1 MSSAHG
7 IVRRRDTRPSGLRL
21 QGSTLRDMA
30 GTKTNTYLKHLG
42 SVPLFSSCS
51 TRDLQKIA
59 KASDEIAI
67 DEERVLVEQ
76 DAIGHEFFVIIEGEA
91 DVKRS
96 NRRIATLGPGDH
108 FGELALF
115 DGGPRTATV
124 VASTPMTV
132 LVLGQRE
139 FAGLLDEVPG
149 LAHKVLRNMAIRI
162 RELDAKIYP

>member
-1 MSSAHG
+1 
-7 IVRRRDTRPSGLRL
+7 
-21 QGSTLRDMA
+21 MA
-30 GTKTNTYLKHLG
+30 GSAYLQHLG
-42 SVPLFSSCS
+42 SVPLFSSCT

-67 DEERVLVEQ
+67 EAGKVLVEQ
-76 DAIGHEFFVIIEGEA
+76 DAIGHEFFVIVEGTA
-91 DVKRS
+91 QVTRNGHDV
-96 NRRIATLGPGDH
+96 ATMGPGDY

-124 VASTPMTV
+124 TATTPMRV

-149 LAHKVLRNMAIRI
+149 LTHKVLATLARRI
-162 RELDAKIYP
+162 RDLDDKIYP

>member
-1 MSSAHG
+1 
-7 IVRRRDTRPSGLRL
+7 
-21 QGSTLRDMA
+21 MA
-30 GTKTNTYLKHLG
+30 GNNAYLKNLAQ
-42 SVPLFSSCS
+42 VPLFSSCS
-51 TRDLQKIA
+51 NRELQKIA
-59 KASDEIAI
+59 RASDEITI
-67 DEERVLVEQ
+67 DDERVLVEQ
-76 DAIGHEFFVIIEGEA
+76 DAIGHEFFVIIEGTA

-96 NRRIATLGPGDH
+96 NRRIAELGPGDH

-124 VASTPMTV
+124 VATSPMRV

-149 LAHKVLRNMAIRI
+149 LAHKVLRSMAVRI

>member
-1 MSSAHG
+1 
-7 IVRRRDTRPSGLRL
+7 
-21 QGSTLRDMA
+21 MA
-30 GTKTNTYLKHLG
+30 GNTYLKHLAQ
-42 SVPLFSSCS
+42 VPLFSSCS
-51 TRDLQKIA
+51 NRDLQKIA
-59 KASDEIAI
+59 RASDELSIE
-67 DEERVLVEQ
+67 DGRVLVEQ
-76 DAIGHEFFVIIEGEA
+76 DAVGHEFFVIIEGSA

-96 NRRIATLGPGDH
+96 NRRIAAMGPGDH

-124 VASTPMTV
+124 VATSPMRV

-149 LAHKVLRNMAIRI
+149 LAHKVLRNMAARI

>member
-1 MSSAHG
+1 
-7 IVRRRDTRPSGLRL
+7 
-21 QGSTLRDMA
+21 MA
-30 GTKTNTYLKHLG
+30 GTKTNTYLKHLA

-51 TRDLQKIA
+51 NRDLQKIA
-59 KASDEIAI
+59 KASDEISI

-76 DAIGHEFFVIIEGEA
+76 DAVGHEFFVIIEGEA
-91 DVKRS
+91 EVKRGG
-96 NRRIATLGPGDH
+96 RRIATLGPGDH

-124 VASTPMTV
+124 IAASPMQV

-149 LAHKVLRNMAIRI
+149 LAHKVLANMARRI

>member
-1 MSSAHG
+1 MRTDPALAL
-7 IVRRRDTRPSGLRL
+7 VRRT
-21 QGSTLRDMA
+21 TLRAMA
-30 GTKTNTYLKHLG
+30 GGTAYLKHLA

-51 TRDLQKIA
+51 NRDLQKIA
-59 KASDEIAI
+59 KASDEVSI
-67 DEERVLVEQ
+67 EKGRVLVEQ
-76 DAIGHEFFVIIEGEA
+76 NAIGHEFFVIIEGDA
-91 DVKRS
+91 AVTISDQ
-96 NRRIATLGPGDH
+96 RINTLGPGDH

-124 VASTPMTV
+124 VAETPMLV

-149 LAHKVLRNMAIRI
+149 LAHKVLANLARRI

>member
-1 MSSAHG
+1 MS
-7 IVRRRDTRPSGLRL
+7 
-21 QGSTLRDMA
+21 
-30 GTKTNTYLKHLG
+30 GTSTYLKHLA

-51 TRDLQKIA
+51 NRDLQKIA

-76 DAIGHEFFVIIEGEA
+76 GAIGHECFVIIEGTA
-91 DVKRS
+91 VVKRS
-96 NRRIATLGPGDH
+96 NRRVATLGPGDH

-115 DGGPRTATV
+115 DGGPRTASV
-124 VASTPMTV
+124 VAETPMKV

-149 LAHKVLRNMAIRI
+149 LAHKVMANLARRI
-162 RELDAKIYP
+162 RDLDAKIYP

>member
-1 MSSAHG
+1 
-7 IVRRRDTRPSGLRL
+7 
-21 QGSTLRDMA
+21 MA
-30 GTKTNTYLKHLG
+30 GNAYLKHLAQ
-42 SVPLFSSCS
+42 VPLFSSCS
-51 TRDLQKIA
+51 NRDLQKIA
-59 KASDEIAI
+59 RASDELAI
-67 DEERVLVEQ
+67 EDGRVLVEQ
-76 DAIGHEFFVIIEGEA
+76 DAVGHEFFVIIEGSA

-96 NRRIATLGPGDH
+96 NRRIATMGPGDH

-124 VASTPMTV
+124 VATSPMRV

-149 LAHKVLRNMAIRI
+149 LAHKVLRNMAARI